1 MVVMLR
7 VIMWRWLMERM
18 IVIDVNFGTDEME
31 VDDVEDDEVKETGR

>member
-1 MVVMLR
+1 
-7 VIMWRWLMERM
+7 MERM